1 MTALVLGPR
10 ILHRDHNVG
19 SVAITRLVNLATLHL
34 TRMDAIS
41 LLVTGNNGQKKPH
54 KNKTKPE
61 NSLLTAGPFS
71 IECFCPG
78 IATEIAK
85 GKNQ

>member
-1 MTALVLGPR
+1 MRALVLGPR
-10 ILHRDHNVG
+10 ILHRDHNVR
-19 SVAITRLVNLATLHL
+19 SVAVTRLVNLATLHA

-54 KNKTKPE
+54 KKTKPE